1 MASERV
7 LDAGIALLHARA
19 VLAIARA
26 DHSLGLEEGL
36 RLAERFEAR
45 AGGPISLEN
54 LLLEL
59 PIDPTELASDIRLAP
74 GPFRGGVHPGELAKL
89 IIADAIAV
97 ILAKGYVSEAEAK
110 ELFRFAGALGCTAA
124 EVRAMSHHVAP
135 WLSAL

>member
-1 MASERV
+1 MESDGR
-7 LDAGIALLHARA
+7 LDAGAAWLHARA

-26 DHSLGLEEGL
+26 DHVLGHEEGERLEE
-36 RLAERFEAR
+36 RITAR
-45 AGGPISLEN
+45 SSVPVPLVD

-59 PIDPTELASDIRLAP
+59 PIDPTDLATDIRLAA

-89 IIADAIAV
+89 IVVDAIAV
-97 ILAKGYVSEAEAK
+97 VLGKGYVSEAEAK

-124 EVRAMSHHVAP
+124 EVRALSCHVAP